1 MHYYDLDYSDEHENN
16 DIVSSSD
23 EEGREISHEEFMQML
38 SSNMQRGE
46 KPSEGMNSQKSE

>member
-38 SSNMQRGE
+38 STNMQRGE